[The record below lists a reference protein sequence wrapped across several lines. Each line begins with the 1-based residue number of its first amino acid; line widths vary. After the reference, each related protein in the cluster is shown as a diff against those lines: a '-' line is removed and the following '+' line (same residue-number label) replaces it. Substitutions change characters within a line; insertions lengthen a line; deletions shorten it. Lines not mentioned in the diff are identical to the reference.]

1 MSGRKRVRRS
11 QKKNPTEVAK
21 LTDKTESKSVAS
33 EKANEVVKI
42 VTSGESF
49 EVGKAAE
56 ESSRSSSIR
65 STKGLNLKPSG
76 EKSEV
81 EPKKST
87 SLKHTSITFSKG

>member
-21 LTDKTESKSVAS
+21 TEVAAPEKSD
-33 EKANEVVKI
+33 EVLKI

-49 EVGKAAE
+49 EVGKAAL

-65 STKGLNLKPSG
+65 STTPLNLKPSG

-81 EPKKST
+81 EPKVST
-87 SLKHTSITFSKG
+87 SRKHTSITFSKG

>member
-1 MSGRKRVRRS
+1 M
-11 QKKNPTEVAK
+11 
-21 LTDKTESKSVAS
+21 AS
-33 EKANEVVKI
+33 EKSQEVVKI

-49 EVGKAAE
+49 EVGKMAE
-56 ESSRSSSIR
+56 ELSKCSSVR